1 MWGGRGVYLVYRF
14 SLAGV
19 VALLHGVGRG
29 TEVGKAGTC

>member
-1 MWGGRGVYLVYRF
+1 MWGGCGVYLVYLF